1 MTPDPIAEL
10 KAAITLQRTLA
21 VKARGDL
28 EAAAPCLIKAIR
40 HQSGQSAKLET
51 LLWSLWNGQLSDA
64 LAGLDTNLAVAAVAM
79 ISARA
84 FLAGDADCLLRQII
98 RESGT
103 QPPAVMSTP
112 DPDHAG

>member
-84 FLAGDADCLLRQII
+84 FLAGDADCLLGQII
-98 RESGT
+98 RESGAQT
-103 QPPAVMSTP
+103 VSVMSSR

>member
-10 KAAITLQRTLA
+10 NAVITLQRTLSVQA
-21 VKARGDL
+21 SGDL
-28 EAAAPCLIKAIR
+28 KAAAPSLIRAIR

-51 LLWSLWNGQLSDA
+51 ILWSVWNGQLSDA
-64 LAGLDTNLAVAAVAM
+64 LAGLDTNLAVAAVVM
-79 ISARA
+79 IAARA
-84 FLAGDADCLLRQII
+84 FLAGDADCLLHQII

-103 QPPAVMSTP
+103 QPPAVMSIP

>member
-10 KAAITLQRTLA
+10 KAAITLQWTLG

-28 EAAAPCLIKAIR
+28 EAAAPSLIKAIR
-40 HQSGQSAKLET
+40 HQSGQSEKLET

-79 ISARA
+79 FSARA
-84 FLAGDADCLLRQII
+84 FLAGDADCLLGQII

>member
-10 KAAITLQRTLA
+10 NAVITLQRTLSVQA
-21 VKARGDL
+21 SGDL
-28 EAAAPCLIKAIR
+28 KAAAPSLIKAIR

-51 LLWSLWNGQLSDA
+51 ILWSTWNGQLSDA
-64 LAGLDTNLAVAAVAM
+64 LAGLDANLAVAAVAM
-79 ISARA
+79 IAARA
-84 FLAGDADCLLRQII
+84 FLAGDADCLLHQII

-103 QPPAVMSTP
+103 QPPAVMSIP